1 MLQSAGWENTW
12 LSIQEFDTDSEEDPV
27 VEEERIRSDPDRI
40 DELEMLEDDKLL
52 FGAADKVSQS
62 WLQLRWWNTKG
73 ILPVKMLFQD
83 SDGKLSKTEFLSFS
97 HPEEDQG
104 MYDAVV
110 KSLLRNKDKNGDGVI
125 DFQVGTTRDNVISY
139 RLQMSSLKKK
149 P

>member
-1 MLQSAGWENTW
+1 
-12 LSIQEFDTDSEEDPV
+12 
-27 VEEERIRSDPDRI
+27 
-40 DELEMLEDDKLL
+40 
-52 FGAADKVSQS
+52 
-62 WLQLRWWNTKG
+62 
-73 ILPVKMLFQD
+73 MLFQD

-149 P
+149 PYNNNLSCAYGALFCF